1 MMRLILNLQLI
12 MWVSVGLERTD
23 NNMELTTWPQ
33 VNMINQKNYYTSV
46 TPSFCGVG
54 YLFLVAYMRSF
65 PFKSMRCFVLST
77 KPLNRLFFQRIP
89 EAR

>member
-1 MMRLILNLQLI
+1 

-46 TPSFCGVG
+46 TPSCCEVG
-54 YLFLVAYMRSF
+54 YIVLVAHIRSF
-65 PFKSMRCFVLST
+65 PVQINEGLIVKYWTAKLSL
-77 KPLNRLFFQRIP
+77 PLENT
-89 EAR
+89 